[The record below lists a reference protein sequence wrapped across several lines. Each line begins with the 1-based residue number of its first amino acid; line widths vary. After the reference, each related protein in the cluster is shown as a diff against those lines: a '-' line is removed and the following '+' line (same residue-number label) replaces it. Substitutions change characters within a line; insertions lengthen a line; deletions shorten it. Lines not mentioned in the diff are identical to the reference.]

1 LTEDK
6 ANSTLFK
13 ILSQDLLA
21 AGLGFRFRA
30 RGMSMQPTIRDGEVV
45 WVEPVCID
53 EIRKRDIILFSEGST
68 FRAHRVLKLNP
79 RGGLFHTRG
88 DAGIDMDTPVQAG
101 QILGR
106 VVAKEPPAGKVG
118 MIPLRGHAARARF
131 VIGQLRTLVSTLA
144 SRAAGETGRAR

>member
-13 ILSQDLLA
+13 TLSQDLLA
-21 AGLGFRFRA
+21 GGLGFRFRA
-30 RGMSMQPTIRDGEVV
+30 RGMSMQPTIRDGEMI
-45 WVEPVCID
+45 WVEPVAID

-79 RGGLFHTRG
+79 RNGLFHTRG
-88 DAGIDMDTPVQAG
+88 DAGIDMDAPVQEC

-106 VVAKEPPAGKVG
+106 VVAKEPSAGKVG
-118 MIPLRGHAARARF
+118 TIPLHGRAARARF
-131 VIGQLRTLVSTLA
+131 VLGQLRILVSSLA
-144 SRAAGETGRAR
+144 SRAAGQAGRAR

>member
-13 ILSQDLLA
+13 TLSQDLLA
-21 AGLGFRFRA
+21 GGLGFRFRA
-30 RGMSMQPTIRDGEVV
+30 RGMSMQPTIRDGEMI

-53 EIRKRDIILFSEGST
+53 EIRKRDIILFSQGPT
-68 FRAHRVLKLNP
+68 LRAHRVLKLNP

-88 DAGIDMDTPVQAG
+88 DAGIDMDAPVHAG

-118 MIPLRGHAARARF
+118 MIPLRGRAARTRF
-131 VIGQLRTLVSTLA
+131 VLEQLRILVSTLA
-144 SRAAGETGRAR
+144 RRAAGEAGRAR

>member
-13 ILSQDLLA
+13 TLSQDLLA
-21 AGLGFRFRA
+21 GGLGFRFRA
-30 RGMSMQPTIRDGEVV
+30 RGMSMQPTIRDGEMI
-45 WVEPVCID
+45 WVEPVCIAD
-53 EIRKRDIILFSEGST
+53 IRKRDIILFSEGST

-88 DAGIDMDTPVQAG
+88 DAGIDMDAPVRAG

-106 VVAKEPPAGKVG
+106 VVAKELPAGKAG
-118 MIPLRGHAARARF
+118 KIPLRGHAARARF
-131 VIGQLRTLVSTLA
+131 VLGQLRILVSTLA
-144 SRAAGETGRAR
+144 CKAAGETGRAR